1 MGTTMKRAFLDVKR
15 QAHSY
20 RPIEERI
27 RDFNEVEVPPPPEV
41 LKVQAERCMDCG
53 IPFCHG
59 SGCPLENQIPEIN
72 AEVAAG
78 RIAEA
83 WNLLS
88 STSSFPEFTSRVCP
102 ALCEAAC
109 TAGQHLDPV
118 TIRQIERYTVDTAF
132 EQGLVGIRRVAKRS
146 GKSVAVIGA
155 GPAGLA
161 AADVLNQHGHKV
173 TVFERD
179 RFPGGLLR
187 YGIPDFKLDK
197 AVIERRIKLME
208 AEGVVFETGV
218 NIGIDISC
226 DYLRRRFDA
235 IVIATGTRAPRD
247 LNVPGRELS
256 GILPATEF
264 LAEQNRL
271 VSGEHTGEHP
281 FSAKGKKVVV
291 IGGGDTGSDC
301 VGTSIRQGAKSVT
314 QIEIMPQPPE
324 ERSPNTPWPAWP
336 YMLRTSSSHLEGC
349 DRRWNISTK
358 AFEGENGTVKRI
370 RCAEIE
376 WEFSPQGKPL
386 KFTEKGG
393 TFELEADLVL
403 LAMGFTGIPKDD
415 PYPAQL
421 GLTLERNLIRA
432 GCNGTT
438 EAKGVFAAGDVKSG
452 PSLVVRAIASGAK
465 VAQTVNEYLNQ
476 K

>member
-27 RDFNEVEVPPPPEV
+27 RDFNEVEVPPKADV
-41 LKVQAERCMDCG
+41 LKEQAERCMDCG

-59 SGCPLENQIPEIN
+59 CGCPLENQIPEIN
-72 AEVAAG
+72 AAIAAG
-78 RIAEA
+78 RPAEA

-88 STSSFPEFTSRVCP
+88 STSNFPEFTSRVCP

-132 EQGLVGIRRVAKRS
+132 ELGLVKIRSVPRRS
-146 GKSVAVIGA
+146 GKSVEVIGA

-173 TVFERD
+173 TVYERD

-197 AVIERRIKLME
+197 ALIERRIKLME

-226 DYLRRRFDA
+226 DYLKRRFDA
-235 IVIATGTRAPRD
+235 IVIATGTRSPRD
-247 LNVPGRELS
+247 LNVPGRELA

-271 VSGEHTGEHP
+271 VSGEHTGNHP

-314 QIEIMPQPPE
+314 QIEIMPRPPE
-324 ERSPNTPWPAWP
+324 ERSVNTPWPAWP

-349 DRRWNISTK
+349 ERRWNLSTK
-358 AFEGENGTVKRI
+358 SFEGENGNVRRI
-370 RCAEIE
+370 RCIETE

-386 KFTEKGG
+386 KFKEKGEE
-393 TFELEADLVL
+393 FELEADLVL
-403 LAMGFTGIPKDD
+403 LAMGFTGIPKED

-421 GLTLERNLIRA
+421 GLKLERNLLCAECDGSTQI
-432 GCNGTT
+432 
-438 EAKGVFAAGDVKSG
+438 EGVFAAGDVKSG

-465 VAQTVNEYLNQ
+465 TAQTVNDYLNR